1 MHPVVQELVTLVDK
15 NGWQPKFEQA
25 IENAAKLNVPA
36 LSFLTSFDAY
46 INWLNDMVTW
56 APQTKD
62 QARLVYDRITQFYF
76 ILDQDPVK
84 ELLSPVVPGKVNDN
98 LTPLSQWIL
107 DFDNAWGEYLDTE
120 PSTVHIQEFKD
131 NPLFNWDDYMAPPS
145 GYKTFNQFF
154 ARHVRP
160 GLRPVAALCD
170 PTVITAPADSTF
182 VGWWQVNNND
192 KINSKGLM
200 WSIQDLLAGSEYAD
214 AFKNGV
220 FTHSFL
226 NTNDYH
232 RWHAPVPGKVLES
245 RIIQGEVYLD
255 ITATPGPVVD
265 GKQTHELSILDGTG
279 YQFVQTR
286 GLIVIDSP
294 IGPVACVPMGMWP
307 VDSVVI
313 TAEVGRTLAKGE
325 ELGYFAFGGSDFV
338 MVFPEQANVHLDW
351 QPGVHVRQ
359 GNAVGKAYP
368 NTYM

>member
-1 MHPVVQELVTLVDK
+1 MHPAVTKLVELVKEND
-15 NGWQPKFEQA
+15 WQPKFEQA
-25 IENAAKLNVPA
+25 IKNISELNIPELA
-36 LSFLTSFDAY
+36 FLTDFDAY
-46 INWLNDMVTW
+46 VNWLQDMVTW
-56 APQTKD
+56 APETKGE
-62 QARLVYDRITQFYF
+62 ARLVYDMITQFYF
-76 ILDQDPVK
+76 VLDQDPVK
-84 ELLSPVVPGKVNDN
+84 ELLSAVTPGTVNKK
-98 LTPLSQWIL
+98 LTPLSQWVL
-107 DFDNAWGEYLDTE
+107 EYDNAWGAYLDTE
-120 PSTVHIQEFKD
+120 ASTVHIAEFKN
-131 NPLFNWDDYMAPPS
+131 NPLFDWDDYMAPPS

-192 KINSKGLM
+192 RINVKGLL
-200 WSIQDLLAGSEYAD
+200 WSIQDLLKDSEYAD
-214 AFKNGV
+214 EFKNGV

-232 RWHAPVPGKVLES
+232 RWHTPVPGKVLES

-255 ITATPGPVVD
+255 VAVKPGPKVD
-265 GKQTHELSILDGTG
+265 GKRTHELSIQDGTG

-294 IGPVACVPMGMWP
+294 IGLVACLPMGMWP

-313 TAEVGRTLAKGE
+313 TAEVGRTLAKGD

-338 MVFPEQANVHLDW
+338 MVFSEEANAHIDW

-368 NTYM
+368 NNYM